1 MKFLFQITLLSLL
14 FIITFIFYENY
25 FTQKEVLIVDQ
36 PKVVEV
42 ERAEE
47 DQKNVIKNL
56 KYNVELSESG
66 NYEIKSDSSEV
77 ILKNGYEIIKMKN
90 VIAIFTDKN
99 NNKLYINS
107 KNAEFDSTNYN
118 TQFIG
123 NIIIKYKKN
132 TITSNY
138 LDFDFVKNNIMVYEN
153 VIYSG
158 IEGKI
163 QTDNIKIDLITKNV
177 EIFMNDENKN
187 IKAISF

>member
-138 LDFDFVKNNIMVYEN
+138 LDFDFVKNNIMVY
-153 VIYSG
+153 
-158 IEGKI
+158 
-163 QTDNIKIDLITKNV
+163 
-177 EIFMNDENKN
+177 
-187 IKAISF
+187 